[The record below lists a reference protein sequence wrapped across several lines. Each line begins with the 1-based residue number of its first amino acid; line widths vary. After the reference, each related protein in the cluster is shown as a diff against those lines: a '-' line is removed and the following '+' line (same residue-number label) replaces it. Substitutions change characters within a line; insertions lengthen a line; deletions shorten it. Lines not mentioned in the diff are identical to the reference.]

1 MELATPVLLITVI
14 GFTLLI
20 VVVVVAYKLHS
31 QLAQAETSIDL
42 SRKGCSIKFKT
53 KK

>member
-1 MELATPVLLITVI
+1 MEISTPL
-14 GFTLLI
+14 LLI
-20 VVVVVAYKLHS
+20 VAAVIIVLAAVVVAYKLHAQS
-31 QLAQAETSIDL
+31 AQAETSIDL

>member
-1 MELATPVLLITVI
+1 MEIPASL
-14 GFTLLI
+14 LLI
-20 VVVVVAYKLHS
+20 VAVAIILIMAVLVAYKLHS
-31 QLAQAETSIDL
+31 QSAQAETSIDL

>member
-1 MELATPVLLITVI
+1 MEISTPLLLIAAVAI
-14 GFTLLI
+14 ILLFA
-20 VVVVVAYKLHS
+20 VVVAYKLHS
-31 QLAQAETSIDL
+31 QSAQAETSIDL

>member
-1 MELATPVLLITVI
+1 MDISTPL
-14 GFTLLI
+14 LLI
-20 VVVVVAYKLHS
+20 VVFAIILLPLTVVVAYKLHS
-31 QLAQAETSIDL
+31 QSAQAETSIDL